1 MPSDPMPSVAPQPAQ
16 PARSRSRV
24 ARALQGVL
32 HAGRDH
38 ARGANEQRKM
48 LLTNAVAALA
58 VLNVL
63 VIAAALLATENRALN
78 LAAFS
83 LLPWLVPFALTIELN
98 RRGRRLAASWCLL
111 LSISLAT
118 LSMIAAGL
126 GTLLASQIFL
136 FDAAAIAPILLPVR
150 HRRFIIVFACA
161 NLALLLFLQL
171 HGWPAHAAMHEVPLW
186 IVKALTGFL
195 IAAALASLFVIVL
208 VTEFWASANE
218 IELGAQ
224 ALSDSLTGL
233 PNRLAFR
240 NELGRE
246 MERARRSQAP
256 LALAMIDIDHFKH
269 VNDRYGHA
277 VGDHVLRRLSQVLG
291 GVMRGSDL
299 LARWGGEEFVALIAD
314 ADLSGAVDIAERLR
328 RAVAG
333 GDFSFP
339 GGGPLPITVS
349 IGLAALPC
357 DGDVD
362 ATLARADQALYA
374 AKAAGRNRTVAA

>member
-1 MPSDPMPSVAPQPAQ
+1 
-16 PARSRSRV
+16 
-24 ARALQGVL
+24 
-32 HAGRDH
+32 
-38 ARGANEQRKM
+38 
-48 LLTNAVAALA
+48 
-58 VLNVL
+58 
-63 VIAAALLATENRALN
+63 
-78 LAAFS
+78 
-83 LLPWLVPFALTIELN
+83 
-98 RRGRRLAASWCLL
+98 
-111 LSISLAT
+111 
-118 LSMIAAGL
+118 
-126 GTLLASQIFL
+126 
-136 FDAAAIAPILLPVR
+136 
-150 HRRFIIVFACA
+150 VFACV

-171 HGWPAHAAMHEVPLW
+171 QGWPAHAAMHEVPPW

-195 IAAALASLFVIVL
+195 IAAGLASLFVIVL

-218 IELGAQ
+218 VELGAQ

-299 LARWGGEEFVALIAD
+299 LARWGGEEFVALIAN
-314 ADLSGAVDIAERLR
+314 ADLPGAADIAERLR
-328 RAVAG
+328 LAVAG
-333 GDFSFP
+333 GDFALP
-339 GGGPLPITVS
+339 GGAPLPITVS

-374 AKAAGRNRTVAA
+374 AKAQGRNRIRVA

>member
-1 MPSDPMPSVAPQPAQ
+1 MPRISQPTPSAPVPSKA
-16 PARSRSRV
+16 

-58 VLNVL
+58 LLNVL
-63 VIAAALLATENRALN
+63 VIAAAFLTTGNRALT

-83 LLPWLVPFALTIELN
+83 LLPWLGPFALTIELN

-118 LSMIAAGL
+118 LSMIGAGL
-126 GTLLASQIFL
+126 GTSLASQAFL
-136 FDAAAIAPILLPVR
+136 FDAAATAPILLPVQ
-150 HRRFIIVFACA
+150 HRRSIIVFACA
-161 NLALLLFLQL
+161 NLGLLLFLHLQ
-171 HGWPAHAAMHEVPLW
+171 GWPVHAAMHEVPPW
-186 IVKALTGFL
+186 IVKTLTGFL

-218 IELGAQ
+218 VELGAQ

-240 NELGRE
+240 HALARE
-246 MERARRSQAP
+246 MERAGRSHAP
-256 LALAMIDIDHFKH
+256 LALAMIDIDHFKQ
-269 VNDRYGHA
+269 VNDYEGHA
-277 VGDHVLRRLSQVLG
+277 VGDHVLRRLGEVLG
-291 GVMRGSDL
+291 DVMRGADL
-299 LARWGGEEFVALIAD
+299 LARWGGEEFVVLIVD
-314 ADLSGAVDIAERLR
+314 ADLPMAKAIAERLR
-328 RAVAG
+328 TAVVH
-333 GDFSFP
+333 GDFAPP
-339 GGGPLPITVS
+339 GSGPLPITVS

-362 ATLARADQALYA
+362 ATLAQADQALYA
-374 AKAAGRNRTVAA
+374 AKAAGRNRTVVAA